1 MAGHELD
8 VHGRMRRHLLL
19 GIASAT
25 ALAVSAPL
33 RVFAQAA
40 APDIRRLDVVIPLS
54 AGGGSDLLFRQLV
67 EEVRPKLSAS
77 IAVVNVPGDGSLLGL
92 SRVARAAPT
101 DAMLGIHNPPNT
113 VLSQLARGA
122 DAPVDIRTLTPIA
135 GYGRTFTVV
144 ATAADSGINDY
155 KGLVEAY
162 KSGAQRLLGG
172 TDRAGSS
179 ELTAELLKSDV
190 GLPWA
195 EYVAYD
201 GSGAM
206 NAALAR
212 NEVPAGLASYDAVLD
227 GMKSG
232 TLRPLLVL
240 GSTQRAAG
248 MPDTPTSAEL
258 GFKSLAEVAAPIRVI
273 VGPPNMDPA
282 MRDYFVGL
290 WKGILTDAA
299 VIEKFKGNGIALEY
313 IAPEDVDA
321 AINGAFASLES
332 LPALKTLLS
341 KK

>member
-1 MAGHELD
+1 M
-8 VHGRMRRHLLL
+8 
-19 GIASAT
+19 
-25 ALAVSAPL
+25 
-33 RVFAQAA
+33 
-40 APDIRRLDVVIPLS
+40 
-54 AGGGSDLLFRQLV
+54 
-67 EEVRPKLSAS
+67 SAS

-92 SRVARAAPT
+92 SRVGRAAPT
-101 DAMLGIHNPPNT
+101 DPMIAVHNPPNT

-122 DAPVDIRTLTPIA
+122 NAPVDIRTLTPIA

-144 ATAADSGINDY
+144 ATAADSGITDY
-155 KGLVEAY
+155 KQLVEAY

-190 GLPWA
+190 DMPWA

-201 GSGAM
+201 GSGAL
-206 NAALAR
+206 NAAMAR

-227 GMKSG
+227 GMKTG

-240 GSTQRAAG
+240 GSKSRPAG

-282 MRDYFVGL
+282 LRDYFVAL
-290 WKGILTDAA
+290 WKGVITDPA
-299 VIEKFKGNGIALEY
+299 VIEKFKQAGTAVEY
-313 IAPEDVDA
+313 IPPEEVDS
-321 AINGAFASLES
+321 AIKGAFASLQD
-332 LPALKTLLS
+332 LPALKALLA